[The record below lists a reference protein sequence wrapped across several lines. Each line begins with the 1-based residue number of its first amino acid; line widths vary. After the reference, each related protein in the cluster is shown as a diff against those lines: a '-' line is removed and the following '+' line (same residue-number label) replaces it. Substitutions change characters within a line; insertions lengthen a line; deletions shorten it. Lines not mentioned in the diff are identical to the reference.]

1 MFVIMQVFNLFAAR
15 KIHDEWN
22 IFAGIHKNGIFL
34 DVVTGILVIQAII
47 TQFGNR
53 VMKVNEDGLSLEQ
66 WGEAI
71 VIAATIFPFNALLKI
86 IPDDWAQKFG

>member
-53 VMKVNEDGLSLEQ
+53 VMKVNEDGLSLE
-66 WGEAI
+66 
-71 VIAATIFPFNALLKI
+71 
-86 IPDDWAQKFG
+86 